1 MCRILAIAPY
11 ESMRNLIVNLCADRP
26 EIQLTALV
34 GDLEEGA
41 KLVQTIPSEDY
52 DIIISRGG
60 TAEII
65 RTVTSIPVI
74 DISMSRYD
82 VLSVYVRLRTA
93 PARFDTVLECAGLFI
108 DHRRCSYHRIRP
120 ALLAGCC
127 ADHLGHRKPGVYAE

>member
-52 DIIISRGG
+52 DIIIS
-60 TAEII
+60 
-65 RTVTSIPVI
+65 
-74 DISMSRYD
+74 
-82 VLSVYVRLRTA
+82 
-93 PARFDTVLECAGLFI
+93 
-108 DHRRCSYHRIRP
+108 
-120 ALLAGCC
+120 
-127 ADHLGHRKPGVYAE
+127 